1 LNTFPHLILSA
12 LLCAG
17 VGCSAASVAE
27 TADERVLV
35 SPIPP
40 SESATQATRPPSAE
54 TPAAA
59 TPAAAS
65 PAVAAENPPLTHSPA
80 AASSAIPST
89 SQGEQ
94 SGSSPLA
101 NPVSDAQRLTAL
113 LADLDTF
120 TANVRQLIVEST
132 GGVLEE
138 SQILFMLRRP
148 HGFYWETLEPFP
160 ELIVTDG
167 ESLWNYQ
174 PDLLQLT
181 IEDWDAE
188 RTELAAR
195 LLSGRTEA
203 LAEEYA
209 ISATAIDNR
218 GWEFVL
224 RPLDAA
230 SLYERVMLYFDAG
243 ELETILLVSTNGQ
256 RTFWE
261 FFDRKINIPLDESRF
276 RFTPPEDDSLEILDN
291 RRPR

>member
-1 LNTFPHLILSA
+1 LNKFAHLLLSV

-17 VGCSAASVAE
+17 IGCSAASVAE
-27 TADERVLV
+27 TADEQLAGPPM
-35 SPIPP
+35 SPT
-40 SESATQATRPPSAE
+40 ESAEQTTRPPS
-54 TPAAA
+54 TPA
-59 TPAAAS
+59 TPAAAELPVPVATAS
-65 PAVAAENPPLTHSPA
+65 EIQPSEAPSVTPPAHTGEENT
-80 AASSAIPST
+80 SSALA
-89 SQGEQ
+89 
-94 SGSSPLA
+94 SPM
-101 NPVSDAQRLTAL
+101 SDAQRLTAL
-113 LADLDTF
+113 LGDLDTF

-203 LAEEYA
+203 LSEEYT
-209 ISATAIDNR
+209 ISATAIDNQ

-224 RPLDAA
+224 RPFDAA
-230 SLYERVMLYFDAG
+230 SLYERVMLYFENG
-243 ELETILLVSTNGQ
+243 ELESILLVSTNGQ

-261 FFDRKINIPLDESRF
+261 FLDRQINTPLLESRF
-276 RFTPPEDDSLEILDN
+276 RFTPPEDDTLEIIDN